1 MHKKL
6 RTKKRLVLGVTGSI
20 ACYKSAELARYFMR
34 RGFAVRVVMTESAKR
49 FISPL
54 TFQSLT
60 GNPVAE
66 SFWSE
71 GAPGAIGHIELADW
85 ADVVLVAPAT
95 ADCIAK
101 LAFGFAESSLLATV
115 LATKAPVVVAPA
127 MNVNMFEHSSTQ
139 ANLEILKNRGV
150 AIVAPESGA
159 LACGWTGSGR
169 LASAAEIFAITER
182 AIGPKDLSGRR
193 VVISAGPTRE
203 LIDPVRYLSNRSS
216 GKMGIALAREAFR
229 RGAQVTLVH
238 GPLGFNPSLPS
249 EVLRRPVLTAL
260 EMHDT
265 VLGEVYGTPGG
276 ASRAVDV
283 AIMAAAVAD
292 FRPVTQSEAK
302 IKKANGTPT
311 IELAGNP
318 DILSELGARR
328 GASNSPLLVGFAVE
342 TGEPDALVAEA
353 LSKLKRKKVDL
364 IVANQAE
371 VAFEGDRN
379 RVWIVGSSSSVAE
392 LPLASKRGISQG
404 ICDSIV
410 SKLERE

>member
-20 ACYKSAELARYFMR
+20 ACYKAAELARYFMR
-34 RGFAVRVVMTESAKR
+34 RGFAVRVVMTESAKQ

-60 GNPVAE
+60 GNPVAD

-101 LAFGFAESSLLATV
+101 LAAGFAESSLLATV

-127 MNVNMFEHSSTQ
+127 MNVNMFEHPSTQ
-139 ANLEILKNRGV
+139 ANLELLSKRGV

-159 LACGWTGSGR
+159 LACGWIGSGR
-169 LASAAEIFAITER
+169 LASAAEIYAVTER
-182 AIGPKDLSGRR
+182 AIGPQDLAGRR
-193 VVISAGPTRE
+193 VLISAGPTRE

-216 GKMGIALAREAFR
+216 GRMGIALAREAYR

-238 GPLGFNPSLPS
+238 GPLGFKPSLPS
-249 EVLRRPVLTAL
+249 DVLRRSVLTAL
-260 EMHDT
+260 EMYQA
-265 VLGEVYGTPGG
+265 VLEEIYGAPSGSG
-276 ASRAVDV
+276 CDIDV

-292 FRPVTQSEAK
+292 FRPAIQSQSK
-302 IKKANGTPT
+302 IKKANATPT
-311 IELAGNP
+311 IELEGNP

-328 GASNSPLLVGFAVE
+328 GSSGAPLLVGFAVE
-342 TGEPDALVAEA
+342 TGEPEALVAEA
-353 LSKLKRKKVDL
+353 LSKLERKKVDL
-364 IVANQAE
+364 IIANQAE
-371 VAFEGDRN
+371 IAFEGERN
-379 RVWIVGSSSSVAE
+379 RVWIVDGSRSVVE
-392 LPLASKRGISQG
+392 LPLASKRGIAQG
-404 ICDSIV
+404 IWASIV
-410 SKLERE
+410 SRLAR